1 LEKLIKCIK
10 NDQFIRDQAHP
21 MFFQQLILALS
32 LGVTSCLALGQTTEA
47 AKPPSVVVVLAGGGA
62 KGFAHLAVLRKL
74 EQDRIPIARIVGTSM
89 GAVIGG
95 LYASGLSTDEI
106 ERVVGGLDPS
116 KVALDQLNRLEL
128 PSRTRAYQQKYP
140 VDLEFGIKN
149 GGPSFARGVSDGQRF
164 LALLQNLTAHVPPQV
179 NFNDLKIP
187 FRAVAT
193 RYRDGEMKVFDQGAL
208 HLAIRASMAAPAVF
222 APVEVDGE
230 TYVDGGL
237 VANLPIEVALHEGA
251 DVIVASFLAGGT
263 EEGKTESANHALAVA
278 NRMVD
283 ILIRQNEKR
292 NLALL
297 RPQDILVKPQLADIG
312 FADFNRAAEI
322 AQRGQ
327 AAVASV
333 EDRWS
338 VLRAVKTQAQ
348 DAPALKRL
356 SFDQREKHI
365 VAIEAQGQ
373 EDVSASYIQSVMAP
387 LVNQEFTSAETERYI
402 DELYTSGFF
411 DLVSYSLQQQQGHQ
425 YKLIVHVREKP
436 YSPHFLKTTL
446 GFSSEVGGMTQFTT
460 GFGYRRPWLTPSGLE
475 FSLDARLGT
484 QSELAAR
491 LLQPLSGRWSVE
503 TGVSWDR
510 NNLPLYRSSYFPEDH
525 SNIKL
530 AYYSQTTQSWDAKLV
545 YDLDRK
551 VNVKVG
557 LTSSSIRRSLDT
569 TSELE
574 TTTGSNTETLRYKGL
589 KTQVQVDQLD
599 SLSFPTRGYF
609 LNASLEQ
616 GISGAVYSGAR
627 LNAKW
632 AHALGPHIFNVGL
645 NLAQDRVKL
654 DCDTCRAPSQL
665 YLGGFQAMGAYR
677 MGQLVGDQ
685 LAHLQGTYMYRMTDG
700 GLFNQRTYIGTVL
713 ETGDAWNS
721 GTAMSRRYSGTLFV
735 AVDSKIGDIYLGTP
749 AFACRCPNHGASCGG
764 RDLHGGF
771 VCHGPGLG
779 TNFT

>member
-1 LEKLIKCIK
+1 MSSRKLI
-10 NDQFIRDQAHP
+10 FSVMLGLALFLTLGQAHA
-21 MFFQQLILALS
+21 Q
-32 LGVTSCLALGQTTEA
+32 V
-47 AKPPSVVVVLAGGGA
+47 PSKTPQVVVVLAGGGA

-140 VDLEFGIKN
+140 VELEFGIKN
-149 GGPSFARGVSDGQRF
+149 DSLSFARGVSDGQRF
-164 LALLQNLTAHVPPQV
+164 LALLQALTAHVPPQV

-237 VANLPIEVALHEGA
+237 VANLPIEVALQEGA

-263 EEGKTESANHALAVA
+263 EDSKTEPANHALAVA

-333 EDRWS
+333 EDRWG
-338 VLRAVKTQAQ
+338 VLRSVKTPQQ
-348 DAPALKRL
+348 DVPVLNRL
-356 SFDQREKHI
+356 SFDQREKRI
-365 VAIEAQGQ
+365 ASIEAQGQ
-373 EDVSASYIQSVMAP
+373 KDVSASYIQSVLSP
-387 LVNQEFTSAETERYI
+387 LLDQEFTPAQTERYI
-402 DELYTSGFF
+402 DELYTSGYF
-411 DLVSYSLQQQQGHQ
+411 DLVSYSLQQQQGNQ
-425 YKLIVHVREKP
+425 YKLIVQVREKP

-475 FSLDARLGT
+475 FSLDARVGT
-484 QSELAAR
+484 QAELGAR
-491 LLQPLSGRWSVE
+491 LYQPLTGRWSVE
-503 TGVSWDR
+503 TGLSWDR
-510 NNLPLYRSSYFPEDH
+510 NNLPLYRSSYFSDEH

-545 YDLDRK
+545 YDFERK
-551 VNVKVG
+551 VNIKMG
-557 LTSSSIRRSLDT
+557 LTSSGIRRSLDT
-569 TSELE
+569 TSELS
-574 TTTGSNTETLRYKGL
+574 TLTNSNTDTLRYNGL
-589 KTQVQVDQLD
+589 KAQVQVDQLD

-609 LNASLEQ
+609 LNASFEQ
-616 GISGAVYSGAR
+616 GTSGAVYSGAR

-632 AHALGPHIFNVGL
+632 AHSMGPHIFNVGL
-645 NLAQDRVKL
+645 NLAQDRVNL

-665 YLGGFQAMGAYR
+665 YLGGFQAMGAFR

-700 GLFNQRTYIGTVL
+700 GLLNQRTYIGTVL
-713 ETGDAWNS
+713 ETGDAWFAGS
-721 GTAMSRRYSGTLFV
+721 AMTPRYSGTLFV
-735 AVDSKIGDIYLGTP
+735 AVDSKIGDIYLGT
-749 AFACRCPNHGASCGG
+749 ARGTGG
-764 RDLHGGF
+764 VYNVF
-771 VCHGPGLG
+771 VQLG
-779 TNFT
+779 RRFNY